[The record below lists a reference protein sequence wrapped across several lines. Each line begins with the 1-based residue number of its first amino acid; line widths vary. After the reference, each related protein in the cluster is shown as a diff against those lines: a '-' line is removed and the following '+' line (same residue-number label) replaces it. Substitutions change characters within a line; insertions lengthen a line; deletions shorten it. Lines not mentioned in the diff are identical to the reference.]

1 MSSVAARLQ
10 KLGITLPAPVAAVA
24 NYVPYVLQGDILV
37 ISGQLPIENGEKK
50 FFGRLGENVSLED
63 GKKAARICAV
73 NLIAQSLSGG
83 LRAAEAGSAKAGG
96 SDAMSTPVADPAIA
110 QIMADQ
116 STSDWL
122 KTALRAALER
132 DPVDA
137 LNDTLALA
145 GVLEERLRQVM
156 GLHDPV

>member
-1 MSSVAARLQ
+1 MSASV
-10 KLGITLPAPVAAVA
+10 
-24 NYVPYVLQGDILV
+24 
-37 ISGQLPIENGEKK
+37 
-50 FFGRLGENVSLED
+50 
-63 GKKAARICAV
+63 V
-73 NLIAQSLSGG
+73 N
-83 LRAAEAGSAKAGG
+83 
-96 SDAMSTPVADPAIA
+96 TAIA

-145 GVLEERLRQVM
+145 GILEERLRQVFDLD
-156 GLHDPV
+156 GPD